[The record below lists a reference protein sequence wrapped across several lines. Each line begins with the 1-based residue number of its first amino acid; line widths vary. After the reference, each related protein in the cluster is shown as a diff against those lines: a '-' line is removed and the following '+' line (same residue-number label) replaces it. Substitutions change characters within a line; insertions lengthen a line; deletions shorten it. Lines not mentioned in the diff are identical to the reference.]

1 MSERFAAVDRHLA
14 QHLDGWLAELAA
26 LCRIP
31 SVSAR
36 HEGVEECSV
45 LVADLLAARGF
56 DAEVIRSSGHP
67 VVLAHAGGAHPERTM
82 LLYNHYDVQP
92 PEPLELWESPPFQPA
107 LRDGKVFAR
116 GAKDDKG
123 ELVARL
129 AALDALLAVDGQL
142 PCNLT
147 WLVEG
152 EEEVGSPNLPAFVE
166 AHADRLRCD
175 GAIWEEGGT
184 DAEGRP
190 MLTLGARG
198 MLYVELGV
206 RALSRDGHSGNANL
220 IPNAAWRLIWALA
233 SLKSPDERVRIPGF
247 YDRIRPLSER
257 QRQLLEQLPSQEAA
271 TKESFGLERLLLG
284 RSGFEASAAPFEPTC
299 NVAGLTAGYQGE
311 GSKTV
316 IPAVASAKLDF
327 RLLPDQDP
335 MEVLT
340 LLRAHLDR
348 EGFADVAIK
357 LDSGER
363 AALVDPDDP
372 LGRIAAETGEE
383 VYGKPALLV
392 PMSGGTTPK
401 YLFTEKGVPVVTPG
415 VGFGASNL
423 AHSPNEN
430 LRIVDLE
437 SAARHVARLLARFAE
452 S

>member
-1 MSERFAAVDRHLA
+1 MSERFAAIDRHLA
-14 QHLDGWLAELAA
+14 QHLDGWVAELTA
-26 LCRIP
+26 LCRVP

-36 HEGVEECSV
+36 HEGVEECAV
-45 LVADLLAARGF
+45 LVADLLGRRGF
-56 DAEVIRSSGHP
+56 SAEVVASDGHP
-67 VVLAHAGGAHPERTM
+67 VVLAHAEGANPDRTM

-92 PEPLELWESPPFQPA
+92 PEPLELWESPPFEPQV
-107 LRDGKVFAR
+107 RGGKVFAR

-129 AALDALLAVDGQL
+129 AAIDALLAVDGRL

-152 EEEVGSPNLPAFVE
+152 EEEVGSPNLPAFVDL
-166 AHADRLRCD
+166 HADRLRCQ

-190 MLTLGARG
+190 QLTLGARG

-206 RALSRDGHSGNANL
+206 RALSRDGHSGNANV
-220 IPNAAWRLIWALA
+220 IPNAAWRLVWALA
-233 SLKSPDERVRIPGF
+233 TLKGPDERVRIPGF
-247 YDRIRPLSER
+247 HDRLRPLTER
-257 QRQLLEQLPSQEAA
+257 QQQLLEALPSQEAA
-271 TKESFGLERLLLG
+271 IKESFGLDGLLLG
-284 RSGFEASAAPFEPTC
+284 RTGLELSSAPFDPTC
-299 NVAGLTAGYQGE
+299 NIAGLNAGYQGE

-335 MEVLT
+335 MEVAA
-340 LLRAHLDR
+340 LLRRHLD
-348 EGFADVAIK
+348 EQGFTDVAIK
-357 LDSGER
+357 VDSGER

-372 LGRIAAETGEE
+372 LVRLTAETAEE

-415 VGFGASNL
+415 VGYGASNL

-430 LRIVDLE
+430 LRIVDLQN
-437 SAARHVARLLARFAE
+437 AARHVARVLARFAE
-452 S
+452 R